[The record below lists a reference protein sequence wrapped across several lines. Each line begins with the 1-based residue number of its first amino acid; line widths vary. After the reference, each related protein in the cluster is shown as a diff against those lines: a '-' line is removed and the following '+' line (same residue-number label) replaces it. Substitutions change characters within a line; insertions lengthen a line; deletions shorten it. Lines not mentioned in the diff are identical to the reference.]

1 MMTSK
6 EWITPD
12 IFFKRCSVAFGKF
25 DLDVAAD
32 ENNAKCDLSLTE
44 GDNALSINW
53 SKYLSDRE
61 IYTKHIWCNPPYH
74 KLISWVSKSIEEAE
88 RGCTV
93 VMLLP
98 WGRWAKWHEL
108 IVRHAE
114 MVRVVGRIQFEL
126 DGKTPSNAPSCNI
139 LAIMRPTIE
148 GFRFPTGF
156 TNSEIDA
163 K

>member
-1 MMTSK
+1 M
-6 EWITPD
+6 
-12 IFFKRCSVAFGKF
+12 AFGKF

-32 ENNAKCDLSLTE
+32 KNNAKCDLYLTE
-44 GDNALSINW
+44 EDNALSINW
-53 SKYLSDRE
+53 SKYIWESSFVN
-61 IYTKHIWCNPPYH
+61 TKLIWCNPPYH

-139 LAIMRPTIE
+139 LAIIRPTIE
-148 GFRFPTGF
+148 EFRFPTGF